1 MLSKSIVIHDQ
12 CDSFSFCPRVCRAI
26 VRIMSTVSSCSAETS
41 LLPLGVS
48 SYRHTFASNCRIKA
62 WCKIASVIMT
72 KSKCGERTAHVSWW
86 GCPFRARPNK
96 STGNKRYQTTFHPIC
111 VVIIKVMYFT
121 AFSPATHLQAITPT
135 EKRPYFHKM
144 CTQSLHDAWLRAKI
158 I

>member
-1 MLSKSIVIHDQ
+1 
-12 CDSFSFCPRVCRAI
+12 
-26 VRIMSTVSSCSAETS
+26 
-41 LLPLGVS
+41 
-48 SYRHTFASNCRIKA
+48 
-62 WCKIASVIMT
+62 MT

-144 CTQSLHDAWLRAKI
+144 CTQSLHDAWSFFFLCHKLCGMFALWASSKGENLHGSRYQCWNIRNEHRYLIFREIKI
-158 I
+158 SSLLLSPSSYPNRSSEWSNTNN